1 MVAMGT
7 HLTPW
12 LVATNLATANVEAA
26 SLWKE
31 SMARWARTM
40 IRFRWAV
47 LIVWLVAVLAAGAAS
62 SGLSSLLTNRFALPG
77 SDSEK
82 AATILKDRFGEK
94 PEGSFSLVAKA
105 GPGQTSDSL
114 VPELRAAAERAAEQL
129 PTGQV
134 AEVHAASRGVATA
147 AIISQLQTADAKG
160 HTDAMRR
167 AAGSI
172 PGAQVYLTGQ
182 AAIEHDLDPVQNHDL
197 LVGEVFIAIPIAT
210 LILIYV
216 FGSLAF
222 LLPFMLAAAAIPV
235 TLGFVWIFAHYMT
248 LSTYIQNMVMLIGLG
263 IAIDYTLL
271 MVYRYREE
279 HRNGRSRIEAVERT
293 METAGRAVVF
303 SGTAVA
309 IGLALMLF
317 MPVPFMRGFGIAGL
331 LIPLVSV
338 LAAMT
343 LLPVL
348 IYWLEDRLDGVRFI
362 PARLYERRADP
373 VNGFWP
379 RLARMIMKRPIP
391 FAAATISGL
400 LLAALPVLSLQLTPG
415 SNTGVP
421 QNIEAV
427 KGLNVLSAA
436 VGKGATAPTELVG
449 DTGRADGVS
458 DPGVQA
464 AIARLT
470 AQLKADPEVAEVI
483 SGKGPVFVDPTGR
496 YFHLQAI
503 GREDYGMPASQDFV
517 KRLRDD
523 IVPSAAFPSGV
534 TVLAGGGPAGG
545 VDFLDLT
552 YGAFPW
558 LVLAVLLLT
567 YALLVRAFRSVL
579 LPLKAIIMNLL
590 SIGAAYGLLVLA
602 FKAGWGKPFGLQQFD
617 QIEGWIP
624 VFLFA
629 MLFGLSMDYEV
640 FLVSRMREEWDRTRD
655 NVSAVATGL
664 AKTGRLVTA
673 AGIIMFAAFMGF
685 VAGSLVGLQQ
695 FGFGL
700 AAAIIIDVTI
710 IRALL
715 VPSVMKLFGRWN
727 WWLPDW
733 AARIARVEPSP
744 LAPKDVTQPALHP
757 AGR

>member
-1 MVAMGT
+1 MT
-7 HLTPW
+7 
-12 LVATNLATANVEAA
+12 
-26 SLWKE
+26 
-31 SMARWARTM
+31 RWARTM
-40 IRFRWAV
+40 IRFRWGV
-47 LIVWLVAVLAAGAAS
+47 LAIWLVALVAAGTAS
-62 SGLSSLLTNRFALPG
+62 SGLSDLLTNRFALPG
-77 SDSEK
+77 AESEK
-82 AATILKDRFGEK
+82 AADILKNDFGQK
-94 PEGSFSLVAKA
+94 PEGSFSLVVKGA
-105 GPGQTSDSL
+105 PGSAQAN
-114 VPELRAAAERAAEQL
+114 VPKVQAAAERAAKEL
-129 PTGQV
+129 PTGRAV
-134 AEVHAASRGVATA
+134 EARAVSSEVVTAT
-147 AIISQLQTADAKG
+147 IVSQLQTADAKL
-160 HTDAMRR
+160 HTDAMRN
-167 AAGSI
+167 AAGQI
-172 PGAQVYLTGQ
+172 PDARTYLTGQ

-197 LVGEVFIAIPIAT
+197 LVGELFIAIPIAM

-222 LLPFMLAAAAIPV
+222 LLPFMLAAVAIPV
-235 TLGFVWIFAHYMT
+235 TLGFVWIFAHFMT
-248 LSTYIQNMVMLIGLG
+248 LSTYLQNMVMLIGLG

-279 HRNGRSRIEAVERT
+279 HRSGLSREEAVERT
-293 METAGRAVVF
+293 MNTAGRAVVF

-348 IYWLEDRLDGVRFI
+348 LYWLEDRLDRVRFI
-362 PARLYERRADP
+362 PKRLAERRVDP

-379 RLARMIMKRPIP
+379 RLARWIMRRPIP
-391 FAAATISGL
+391 VAVGTISAL
-400 LLAALPVLSLQLTPG
+400 VLAAIPLFSLQLTPG

-421 QNIEAV
+421 QDIEAV
-427 KGLNVLSAA
+427 QGLNVLSAA
-436 VGKGATAPTELVG
+436 IGDGAISPTDIVIDTKRAGGGSDPKVVAAVGRLTTELRG
-449 DTGRADGVS
+449 DGEIADVVDGQS
-458 DPGVQA
+458 PGFTDA
-464 AIARLT
+464 
-470 AQLKADPEVAEVI
+470 
-483 SGKGPVFVDPTGR
+483 TGR
-496 YFHLQAI
+496 YLHIQAI
-503 GREDYGMPASQDFV
+503 GKHDYGLPESQEFV
-517 KRLRDD
+517 RRLRDT
-523 IVPSAAFPSGV
+523 IIPAAAFPAGV
-534 TVLAGGGPAGG
+534 EVLAGGGPPGG
-545 VDFLDLT
+545 VDFLDMT
-552 YGAFPW
+552 YAAFPW

-567 YALLVRAFRSVL
+567 YALLVRAFRSLL
-579 LPLKAIIMNLL
+579 LPLKAIVMNLL

-602 FKAGWGKPFGLQQFD
+602 FKYGWGEPFGLQQYD

-624 VFLFA
+624 IFLFA

-640 FLVSRMREEWDRTRD
+640 FLVSRMREEWDRLGD
-655 NVSAVATGL
+655 NERAVTTGL

-733 AARIARVEPSP
+733 AARVARVKPSP
-744 LAPKDVTQPALHP
+744 LAPKARPQPALRP

>member
-1 MVAMGT
+1 
-7 HLTPW
+7 
-12 LVATNLATANVEAA
+12 
-26 SLWKE
+26 
-31 SMARWARTM
+31 M

-47 LIVWLVAVLAAGAAS
+47 LTVWLVAIVAGGMAS
-62 SGLSSLLTNRFALPG
+62 SGLAGLLTNRFALPG
-77 SDSEK
+77 SDSEQ
-82 AATILKDRFGEK
+82 AATILKSRFGEK
-94 PEGSFSLVAKA
+94 PEGSFSLVVKSTGGESAA
-105 GPGQTSDSL
+105 SL
-114 VPELRAAAERAAEQL
+114 VPQLRAAAERAAGKL

-134 AEVHAASRGVATA
+134 AEVHAASQDVATA
-147 AIISQLQTADAKG
+147 TIISQLQTADAKG
-160 HTDAMRR
+160 HTGAMRR
-167 AAGSI
+167 AAGTI
-172 PGAQVYLTGQ
+172 PDAHVYLTGQ
-182 AAIEHDLDPVQNHDL
+182 AAIEHDLEPVQNHDL
-197 LVGEVFIAIPIAT
+197 LVGELFIAIPIAT

-216 FGSLAF
+216 FGTLAF

-279 HRNGRSRIEAVERT
+279 HQAGGSRIEAVERT

-348 IYWLEDRLDGVRFI
+348 LYWVEDRLDRVRFL
-362 PARLYERRADP
+362 PARMYERRADP
-373 VNGFWP
+373 ENGFWP
-379 RLARMIMKRPIP
+379 RLARTIMRRPLP
-391 FAAATISGL
+391 FAMATISAL
-400 LLAALPVLSLQLTPG
+400 LLAALPIFSLQLTPG

-427 KGLNVLSAA
+427 KGLNVLTAA
-436 VGKGATAPTELVG
+436 IGAGATSPTELVG
-449 DTGRADGVS
+449 DTGRAGGVS
-458 DPGVQA
+458 EPDVQA

-470 AQLKADPEVAEVI
+470 TKLKADPQVADVI
-483 SGKGPVFVDPTGR
+483 GGKGPAFVDPTGR

-517 KRLRDD
+517 KRLRNQ
-523 IVPSAAFPSGV
+523 IVPAARFPASV
-534 TVLAGGGPAGG
+534 TVLAGGGPPGG

-567 YALLVRAFRSVL
+567 YVLLVRAFRSLL
-579 LPLKAIIMNLL
+579 LPLKAIVMNLL

-640 FLVSRMREEWDRTRD
+640 FLVSRMREEWDRTKD
-655 NVSAVATGL
+655 NVTAVATGL
-664 AKTGRLVTA
+664 GKTGRLVTA

-700 AAAIIIDVTI
+700 AAAILIDVTI

-733 AARIARVEPSP
+733 AARVARVKPSP
-744 LAPKDVTQPALHP
+744 LAPKQAPQPAMRP
-757 AGR
+757 VGR